1 MASNPFSPLNDFTRH
16 VLLEQVNGSTGA
28 TEAVTT
34 GTVTGFI
41 ATSNTV
47 DATTADASWS
57 VAGTYIGGANG
68 FVDGTWQFAIDAA
81 VITLAKCTTAGF
93 VAGTATPYFIVQK
106 DSAFR
111 VVEKLKY
118 TAVRNATVA

>member
-1 MASNPFSPLNDFTRH
+1 MAANPFSPLNDFTRQ
-16 VLLEQVNGSTGA
+16 VLLEQVDAVTGL
-28 TEAVTT
+28 TSAVTT
-34 GTVTGFI
+34 GTVLGFI
-41 ATSNTV
+41 STSNAP

-57 VAGTYIGGANG
+57 ANLVYIGGANG
-68 FVDGTWQFAIDAA
+68 FAAGTWQFAIDAA

-118 TAVRNATVA
+118 TAVRSATVS